1 MFRIPKRKK
10 NHVMPGFD
18 YMDVVGTIP
27 GMESVESRLE
37 RRPRATQEAKAETR
51 YPVKE
56 SALQAEHI

>member
-1 MFRIPKRKK
+1 
-10 NHVMPGFD
+10 MPGFG

-37 RRPRATQEAKAETR
+37 RRPRATLEAKAETR